1 MSIAREPH
9 HPLMKRKSRHLP
21 IDSAADPATR
31 EPIEGELDLALERS
45 EDFITRLRDTGGV
58 VFVEYVALL
67 TLVTLIGSGAVV
79 ALGIPLLNLFRY
91 QELMLS
97 LPIP

>member
-1 MSIAREPH
+1 MN
-9 HPLMKRKSRHLP
+9 RKSRHLP
-21 IDSAADPATR
+21 IEKAANPSTG
-31 EPIEGELDLALERS
+31 EPIEGGLDLALDPGD
-45 EDFITRLRDTGGV
+45 DFVTRLRGTGGV

-67 TLVTLIGSGAVV
+67 TLVTVIGSGAVV